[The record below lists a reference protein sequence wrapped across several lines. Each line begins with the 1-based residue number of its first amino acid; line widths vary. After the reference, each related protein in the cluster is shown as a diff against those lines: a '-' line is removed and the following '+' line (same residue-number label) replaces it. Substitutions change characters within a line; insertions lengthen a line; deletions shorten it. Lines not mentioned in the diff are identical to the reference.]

1 MESLL
6 ERDMVVLELSGTV
19 MDAASAYA
27 WEAFKIVFIE
37 VQATMEACNS
47 KSTQAILTWGFVKV
61 YRRDAWELLGVCC

>member
-37 VQATMEACNS
+37 V
-47 KSTQAILTWGFVKV
+47 
-61 YRRDAWELLGVCC
+61 